1 MSDLIVAIGLVFV
14 IEGLLWALFPH
25 MAMRMLEAAAMTP
38 EQALRLGGIIA
49 VAIGVV
55 IVWLVR
61 G

>member
-1 MSDLIVAIGLVFV
+1 MSDLIVGIGLVFV
-14 IEGLLWALFPH
+14 VEGLLWALFPH

-49 VAIGVV
+49 VAIGVA